1 MANPC
6 KISPMT
12 DDPTAEIRR
21 KKRTDDALR
30 KKKDERKH
38 AARRRKHEKQQAAA
52 TKIQSLVRGAQTRVY
67 ISSSIAP
74 APPEPSVEDK
84 PATPAVDV
92 PRLVLS
98 ALCHSADDLHRS
110 QPRSARKLPT
120 SASAKDLSFD
130 RTLASS
136 RDKAPSAS
144 RPPSARAITP
154 KSSSRPSSA
163 TNLLSRPPSALT
175 LASGSRPPSARDATP
190 PAQKEATDGDA
201 SSPPSSALATPR
213 SDAVSPKLE
222 SAATR
227 VQAYF
232 RGYSVRKNQ
241 VGIAPPSDDDDD
253 DDEAPPAEF
262 IPDTER
268 PSDAKA
274 AEEDPPTPWPSPL
287 TLESSLDVSQ
297 DTTES
302 VLAAGS
308 VRVLVLTWNLQAH
321 KPPPDLSPLLRPGT
335 CHIYAIGTEEC
346 VQTIAKSVLFQ
357 SKKEW
362 EDKIRATLGPTD
374 YIKLRSHAL
383 TAMHNMVFVHKSV
396 LSLVTSLESDA
407 IATGIGNQLGNKGG
421 VGIGFQLGL
430 TRFAFINAHFEA
442 HQSQHALKR
451 RNANFAKINAELR
464 LLPVAYYE
472 TSRCDDRVGPI
483 SDVFDRVFWSGDLN
497 YRIDGTRRMIETLL
511 ARDMH
516 NVLLANDQLTKER
529 DAQRVFQRFHEGP
542 LHFRPTYKFDKGS
555 DAYDTSAKQR
565 IPSWTDRILYATL
578 QPNTIQLRSY
588 ESHTEIRTSDH
599 RPVSAVFDVAFAGHE
614 PQLHAAA
621 KSNQTKSEVCSVQ

>member
-6 KISPMT
+6 KISPTT
-12 DDPTAEIRR
+12 DEPTAEVRR

-30 KKKDERKH
+30 KKKDERKN

-74 APPEPSVEDK
+74 ELPVAHEEK

-92 PRLVLS
+92 PRLALS
-98 ALCHSADDLHRS
+98 ALGHSADGLHRS
-110 QPRSARKLPT
+110 QPRSARELLPT

-130 RTLASS
+130 RPLTSS
-136 RDKAPSAS
+136 RGKTPRRSASAVSLSS
-144 RPPSARAITP
+144 RPPTP
-154 KSSSRPSSA
+154 ASSSRP
-163 TNLLSRPPSALT
+163 L
-175 LASGSRPPSARDATP
+175 SARDTTP
-190 PAQKEATDGDA
+190 PPRQETAEGDERT
-201 SSPPSSALATPR
+201 PPSSAVATVR

-232 RGYSVRKNQ
+232 RGY
-241 VGIAPPSDDDDD
+241 ASDT
-253 DDEAPPAEF
+253 PPAEST
-262 IPDTER
+262 PETER
-268 PSDAKA
+268 LSEAKA
-274 AEEDPPTPWPSPL
+274 TEEDPPAPWPSPL
-287 TLESSLDVSQ
+287 TLEAPLDVSH

-302 VLAAGS
+302 VLTAGS

-321 KPPPDLSPLLRPGT
+321 KPPADLAPLLRPGT

-346 VQTIAKSVLFQ
+346 VQTYVQEGAVP
-357 SKKEW
+357 EW
-362 EDKIRATLGPTD
+362 EDKIRATLGPTS

-383 TAMHNMVFVHKSV
+383 TAMHNMVFVHTSV
-396 LSLVTSLESDA
+396 LPLVTGLESDA

-451 RNANFAKINAELR
+451 RNANFEKSTPSSDCSLKG
-464 LLPVAYYE
+464 
-472 TSRCDDRVGPI
+472 DDHVGPI

-497 YRIDGTRRMIETLL
+497 YRIDGTRRMIDTLL

-555 DAYDTSAKQR
+555 DVYDTSAKQR

-578 QPNTIQLRSY
+578 QPHTIQLRSY
-588 ESHTEIRTSDH
+588 ESHMEIKTSDH
-599 RPVSAVFDVAFAGHE
+599 RPVSAVFDVAFTGHE
-614 PQLHAAA
+614 ARLHATA